1 MAVSMLKV
9 ASRTRP
15 RPAATA
21 RFLSVAMV
29 IGLIFSACSS
39 ATTSPTGA
47 PPTASAGGT
56 TPGVV
61 ASTAPAT
68 PTAAPT
74 PTCKPGGTVTVA
86 YQDNADSL
94 SPMDTTGNANE
105 FVSIPLFDT
114 LISELPGKLD
124 PQPDLATSWDI
135 SPDNLTYTFHLRS
148 GVKFSNGD
156 PLTADDILFTVN
168 RLIDPKVNVGW
179 YTMFASI
186 KNFEVVDPSTLRMNM
201 KNVDAG
207 VLWSFALPVAG
218 VYSKKAF
225 QQTGDAGLKKA
236 PIGSGPFM
244 LDSWSPGQTLKYVKN
259 PNYWGK
265 SYLDGVTFNYIPDPT
280 ARALAIESG
289 EADIAE
295 NIAYNQIAEV
305 TSHPGIAVPL
315 QKVAVNW
322 GVTLNNAVKPFDEKV
337 VRQALNYA
345 TPRDVLNKLV
355 LAGTGTPSNV
365 MGMAEGTQFWDS
377 TVAPYPYDLD
387 KAKALMAQS
396 SVPNGFDVEMIIE
409 NTSTSTSAAAI
420 LQAEWA
426 KIGVKVKITTVD
438 PSVLWDRL
446 NTDKFQAMMQ
456 DPWLYTSDVPDTNEH
471 AQIFLAYTDTWK
483 SWFSQYK
490 SDQVISLVKQA
501 DSTTDNTQRQ
511 ALYTQ
516 LQKLTMDDAPV
527 VTLLWAPSTN
537 ANSTK
542 LLGTET
548 VVTAWWRFENVC
560 FKA

>member
-1 MAVSMLKV
+1 MVVSMPKLTWRAGPRLGATAKFLSLAMV
-9 ASRTRP
+9 AGLIFGACGSATVTP
-15 RPAATA
+15 TTAATA
-21 RFLSVAMV
+21 ANNPS
-29 IGLIFSACSS
+29 
-39 ATTSPTGA
+39 
-47 PPTASAGGT
+47 
-56 TPGVV
+56 GVV
-61 ASTAPAT
+61 ASTAPST
-68 PTAAPT
+68 PTAAPAAS
-74 PTCKPGGTVTVA
+74 CKQGGTVTVA

-94 SPMDTTGNANE
+94 SPIDTMGNANE

-114 LISELPGKLD
+114 LISSLPGKTD

-135 SPDNLTYTFHLRS
+135 SSDSLTYTFHLRP
-148 GVKFSNGD
+148 GVKFSNGN
-156 PLTADDILFTVN
+156 PLTADDILFDMN
-168 RLIDPKVNVGW
+168 RLLDANVNVGW
-179 YTMFASI
+179 YGMFSSI
-186 KNFEVVDPSTLRMNM
+186 KSFVIVDASTLQMNM
-201 KNVDAG
+201 KQVDAG

-218 VYSKKAF
+218 VYEKKTF
-225 QQTGDAGLKKA
+225 EKTGAAGLKTA
-236 PIGSGPFM
+236 PVGSGPFM
-244 LDSWSPGQTLKYVKN
+244 LQSWSPGQTLKYVKN
-259 PNYWGK
+259 PYYWGK

-295 NIAYNQIAEV
+295 NIAYSQITEV
-305 TSHPGIAVPL
+305 RSHPEIVVPL

-322 GVTLNNAVKPFDEKV
+322 SVTLNNAVKPFDEKV

-355 LAGTGTPSNV
+355 LAGTGVPSNV
-365 MGMAEGTQFWDS
+365 MGMAEGTEFWDS
-377 TVAPYPYDLD
+377 TVPPYTYDLD

-396 SVPNGFDVEMIIE
+396 SVPNGFSTEVVIE
-409 NTSTSTSAAAI
+409 NTSTSTAAAAI

-426 KIGVKVKITTVD
+426 KIGVTLKITTVD

-446 NTDKFQAMMQ
+446 NTDKFEMMMQ

-471 AQIFLAYTDTWK
+471 AAIFLAYTDAWK

-490 SDQVISLVKQA
+490 SQQVIDLVKQA
-501 DSTTDNTQRQ
+501 DSTTDNAQRQ
-511 ALYTQ
+511 VLYTQ
-516 LQKLTMDDAPV
+516 LQKLTMDEAPV
-527 VTLLWAPSTN
+527 VALLWAPSTN

-548 VVTAWWRFENVC
+548 VITAWWRFENVC

>member
-1 MAVSMLKV
+1 MAVSMDS
-9 ASRTRP
+9 SRHRSRP
-15 RPAATA
+15 GPGATA
-21 RFLSVAMV
+21 RFLCLISAA
-29 IGLIFSACSS
+29 GLVFGACAG
-39 ATTSPTGA
+39 AT
-47 PPTASAGGT
+47 
-56 TPGVV
+56 
-61 ASTAPAT
+61 AT
-68 PTAAPT
+68 PTSGQPTAPGGPTTAPGGSGSTT
-74 PTCKPGGTVTVA
+74 PTTAAATCKSGGTVTVA
-86 YQDNADSL
+86 YQDDADSL
-94 SPMDTTGNANE
+94 SPMDTNGNANE

-114 LISELPGKLD
+114 LVSELPGQAD

-135 SPDNLTYTFHLRS
+135 SSDNLTYTFHLRS
-148 GVKFSNGD
+148 GVKFSDGS
-156 PLTADDILFTVN
+156 PVTADDILFASNKLLDPNVDVN
-168 RLIDPKVNVGW
+168 WSG
-179 YTMFASI
+179 MFANI
-186 KNFEVVDPSTLRMNM
+186 KSFQVIDASTLQMNM
-201 KNVDAG
+201 KSVDAG

-218 VYSKKAF
+218 VYEKKLVDQSGMAI
-225 QQTGDAGLKKA
+225 LKTK

-259 PNYWGK
+259 PYYWGK
-265 SYLDGVTFNYIPDPT
+265 VYLDGVTFNYIPDPT

-305 TSHPGIAVPL
+305 TSHSDIVVPL

-322 GVTLNNAVKPFDEKV
+322 SVTLNNTFKPFDEKV

-365 MGMAEGTQFWDS
+365 MGMAEGTEFWDP
-377 TVAPYPYDLD
+377 TVAAYPYDLD

-396 SVPNGFDVEMIIE
+396 SVPNGFSVELVIE
-409 NTSTSTSAAAI
+409 NTSTSTAAAAI

-426 KIGVKVKITTVD
+426 KIGVTLKITTVD

-483 SWFSQYK
+483 SWFSAYK
-490 SDQVISLVKQA
+490 SDQAISLVKQA
-501 DSTTDNTQRQ
+501 DSTTDLKQRQ

-516 LQKLTMDDAPV
+516 LQQLTMDDAPV
-527 VTLLWAPSTN
+527 VALLWAPSTN
-537 ANSTK
+537 ANSAK
-542 LLGTET
+542 LAGTDT
-548 VVTAWWRFENVC
+548 VLTAWWRFENVC
-560 FKA
+560 FKP